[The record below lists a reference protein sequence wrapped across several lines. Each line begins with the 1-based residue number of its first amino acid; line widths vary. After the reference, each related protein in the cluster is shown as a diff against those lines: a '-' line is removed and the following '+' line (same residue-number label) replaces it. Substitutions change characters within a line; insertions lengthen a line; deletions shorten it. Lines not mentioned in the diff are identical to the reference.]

1 MRKMR
6 HPWLMSFMSEIPA
19 SGGDTLQDQTV
30 DEAVNTPDTSDKGAQ
45 GDKTP
50 AEEGSDEDG
59 EGDSSQPSEKEDEPL
74 GANGMKALEAER
86 TLRKAA
92 EAHAREA
99 KAEAEAAKAD
109 ADARVALVTARY
121 EVAAA
126 AGIPVELVG
135 RLQGSTREE
144 LEADAQALA
153 AHLRPAFVPPTD
165 PSQGKDREGSK
176 GGGVAAGRDLYHEI
190 HKGKK
195 EKN

>member
-1 MRKMR
+1 MRKTR

-19 SGGDTLQDQTV
+19 TGGDTAQEQTV
-30 DEAVNTPDTSDKGAQ
+30 DEAVDTPDTSDKGTQ
-45 GDKTP
+45 ESKTP
-50 AEEGSDEDG
+50 AEKDSDNEGEGSN
-59 EGDSSQPSEKEDEPL
+59 PPEKDDKPL
-74 GANGMKALEAER
+74 GVNGMKALDAER

-109 ADARVALVTARY
+109 ADARVALVTARF
-121 EVAAA
+121 EAAAA
-126 AGIPVELVG
+126 AGIPVELAS